1 MSRQISSRL
10 DEVIPVLDSLWDY
23 FEFGTLPQQ
32 PTPCDI
38 SLPVLLRL
46 DAYADIDC
54 AEPGPRPHCQDV
66 QCLAHGGRA
75 DVRRP
80 APKAV

>member
-1 MSRQISSRL
+1 MSRQRSSRL
-10 DEVIPVLDSLWDY
+10 DEVVPHLDSLWDY
-23 FEFGTLPQQ
+23 FEFGTPPQQ
-32 PTPCDI
+32 PAQRDI
-38 SLPVLLRL
+38 SLPAVLRL
-46 DAYADIDC
+46 DVYADIDY

-80 APKAV
+80 APRAV